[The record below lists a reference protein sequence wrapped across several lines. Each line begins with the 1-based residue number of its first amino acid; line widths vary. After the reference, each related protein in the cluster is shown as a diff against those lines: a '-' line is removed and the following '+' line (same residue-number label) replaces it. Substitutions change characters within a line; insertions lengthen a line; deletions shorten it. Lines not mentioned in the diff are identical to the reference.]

1 MKVGDKLPQVTF
13 QTRVRDEAVGGPN
26 PYRWEQL
33 TTSDYFKGKR
43 VVLFSLPGAFT
54 PTCSTYQ
61 LPGFEAAAAEMA
73 ELGIDAIYCLSVN
86 DSFVMNQW
94 AKSQQLENV
103 KVIPDGSGAFTD
115 AVGMMVRKDN
125 LGFGPRSWRYA
136 AIIDDGILRGDV
148 ATIKRVG
155 VLMVVVAVV
164 NLVVSIGA
172 TFLASHISAT
182 AARDLRTRVHGRI
195 SAFSDPQVHSIG
207 LSSLLT
213 RSTGDVGQIQGFL
226 FISLTVVVTA
236 PLMLFGALVLSLA
249 LAQFLSKDF
258 PGRKLVR
265 LAILVPWAAS
275 VVMTTTIFY
284 YMLDPDVGIAN
295 KFLVDIGLL
304 DRGFG
309 FTKQP
314 TQAFIVA
321 ICVAVFVSIPFTTY
335 TLLAGLQSIPADV
348 VEAGAVDGASPWQRY
363 RYIILP
369 QLRPAIAVATIIN
382 IINVFNSLPILQ
394 VITGSIAGVCAD
406 TTTTLTFKL
415 IRQSRQVDTAAA
427 MSVLNFAL
435 ILVIIV
441 IYLKAIRPLSEDD
454 R

>member
-1 MKVGDKLPQVTF
+1 MASAATTPQAPRRRRRRGGLAALPWI
-13 QTRVRDEAVGGPN
+13 GPAIA
-26 PYRWEQL
+26 L
-33 TTSDYFKGKR
+33 IAGI
-43 VVLFSLPGAFT
+43 VLFPAGYMLWT
-54 PTCSTYQ
+54 STRDLSPYGVDRGSAG
-61 LPGFEAAAAEMA
+61 LGNFRALFELDGLATV
-73 ELGIDAIYCLSVN
+73 LVN
-86 DSFVMNQW
+86 
-94 AKSQQLENV
+94 
-103 KVIPDGSGAFTD
+103 
-115 AVGMMVRKDN
+115 
-125 LGFGPRSWRYA
+125 
-136 AIIDDGILRGDV
+136 
-148 ATIKRVG
+148 TIVW
-155 VLMVVVAVV
+155 VVAVV
-164 NLVVSIGA
+164 AITLG
-172 TFLASHISAT
+172 
-182 AARDLRTRVHGRI
+182 
-195 SAFSDPQVHSIG
+195 
-207 LSSLLT
+207 
-213 RSTGDVGQIQGFL
+213 
-226 FISLTVVVTA
+226 
-236 PLMLFGALVLSLA
+236 LSLA
-249 LAQFLSKDF
+249 LAQFLDKSF

-265 LAILVPWAAS
+265 LAILVPWGAS

-394 VITGSIAGVCAD
+394 VITGSIAGVRAD

-441 IYLKAIRPLSEDD
+441 IYLKAIRPLSEVD